1 MPVTGSD
8 EAVWLVSFSDEDDR
22 ELTPSAI
29 AEALVRGEIDVDTI
43 VWREGL
49 PDWVQLSTVPSLA
62 RLIPSSG
69 ETATAP
75 LAAPKPSPA
84 AATAPKPESAKDE
97 PTFVNAEP
105 ARAEAQR
112 PAAAKPA
119 EPRVPFAKGTTKIGI
134 PKVEPVRPALQRL
147 SDGTPLP
154 LKGTSPATQTPLP
167 GGRPVGERTLP
178 KPGATPLPVKAA
190 AERLAA
196 AKSGTPI
203 ETKPDAPSPAPKAPA
218 PTAKSTT
225 SVSAKPDASARKP
238 DPTPSPKVTAP
249 TVPKA
254 TTPGAPKTTTPG
266 APKVS
271 PKPPSPRGASS
282 TETPV
287 PYRARAN
294 SNPDIWKDESDEA
307 EPISIVPDP
316 VRPPSPTEARAI
328 RRAKALSPGI
338 LAVKKPPAPPAPREK
353 RPVKETPPPATET
366 QVELAAPAANEL
378 AALFPT
384 RTVDDY
390 ESLLSHSQAEA
401 PPLGAPT
408 IDVASL
414 MGPPETSEKSETPLL
429 VSPLLAPPAAE
440 DEATYD
446 VPLVEETDP
455 TETESNAKTVPL
467 AEARL
472 APIAVPPAARAPT
485 APRAAAVTTSTI
497 SKAPPPTE
505 KKRAPI
511 VPLLLVGLGLLALAF
526 LMFRPS
532 SAPQE
537 PTAEV
542 KPEAPPTAT
551 AEPAAVSTT
560 PSAPTAEAP
569 AASASAAP
577 AAPAAPAGV
586 PPSAAAT
593 PNTAAPGHT
602 KASEPNTAIAI
613 PTTKAATTPAAEAPA
628 KTTPDKAPGTPTSVK
643 AQPEVNVDADFDK
656 SAAAAALGA
665 SARQASSCRKP
676 GDPSGVATV
685 HVTFSNAGRATRAV
699 IEGPPFA
706 GTSTGGCIADIL
718 RKAQVPPYGGE
729 RVTVTKHVV
738 IE

>member
-1 MPVTGSD
+1 MPVAGSD

-49 PDWVQLSTVPSLA
+49 PDWVQLSTVPSLSK
-62 RLIPSSG
+62 LIPSSG

-75 LAAPKPSPA
+75 LAAPKVSPA
-84 AATAPKPESAKDE
+84 AATAPKPKSTDDD
-97 PTFVNAEP
+97 PTFVSAEP
-105 ARAEAQR
+105 ARAEAER

-167 GGRPVGERTLP
+167 GARPAGERTLP

-196 AKSGTPI
+196 AKSGTPLA
-203 ETKPDAPSPAPKAPA
+203 TKPDAPQPSPKAPA
-218 PTAKSTT
+218 TTAKSTT
-225 SVSAKPDASARKP
+225 SVSAKPDVGARKA
-238 DPTPSPKVTAP
+238 DPTPSPKATAP
-249 TVPKA
+249 TAPRA
-254 TTPGAPKTTTPG
+254 TTPGAPKA
-266 APKVS
+266 APRA
-271 PKPPSPRGASS
+271 PSPRGASP

-287 PYRARAN
+287 PYRARTN

-338 LAVKKPPAPPAPREK
+338 LAVKKPPAPPANREK
-353 RPVKETPPPATET
+353 RSAKETPLPVET
-366 QVELAAPAANEL
+366 RVELASPAANEL
-378 AALFPT
+378 AALLPT
-384 RTVDDY
+384 STADDY
-390 ESLLSHSQAEA
+390 ESLLSLSKAEA

-414 MGPPETSEKSETPLL
+414 MGPPETPEKSETPLL
-429 VSPLLAPPAAE
+429 VSPLLVAPTAE

-446 VPLVEETDP
+446 IPLVEETDP

-472 APIAVPPAARAPT
+472 APIAVPAAARAPT
-485 APRAAAVTTSTI
+485 APRPTAAAATSTV
-497 SKAPPPTE
+497 SKAPPPAE
-505 KKRAPI
+505 KKRAPL
-511 VPLLLVGLGLLALAF
+511 VPLVVVGLGLLALAY
-526 LMFRPS
+526 LMFKPS
-532 SAPQE
+532 TAPQE
-537 PTAEV
+537 PTAEL
-542 KPEAPPTAT
+542 KPEAPAVETA
-551 AEPAAVSTT
+551 APAAVDTT
-560 PSAPTAEAP
+560 PATPTAEAP
-569 AASASAAP
+569 SASAMPSTATANT
-577 AAPAAPAGV
+577 AAPSTATANT
-586 PPSAAAT
+586 AAT
-593 PNTAAPGHT
+593 PNSAAVTNSKTSAPSTTTA
-602 KASEPNTAIAI
+602 TAGA
-613 PTTKAATTPAAEAPA
+613 TTKAATTSAAETPA
-628 KTTPDKAPGTPTSVK
+628 KTTPDKAPAATTPVK

-699 IEGPPFA
+699 VEGPPFA
-706 GTSTGGCIADIL
+706 GTSTGGCIAEIL

>member
-1 MPVTGSD
+1 MPVIGSD
-8 EAVWLVSFSDEDDR
+8 EAVWLVSFSDDDDR

-49 PDWVQLSTVPSLA
+49 PDWVQLSTVPSLS

-75 LAAPKPSPA
+75 LAAPIPSPPA
-84 AATAPKPESAKDE
+84 AMAPARESADDE

-105 ARAEAQR
+105 ARAEAER
-112 PAAAKPA
+112 PAAPKPT
-119 EPRVPFAKGTTKIGI
+119 EPRAPFAKGTTKIGI

-154 LKGTSPATQTPLP
+154 LKGISPATQTPLP
-167 GGRPVGERTLP
+167 GARPAGERTLP

-196 AKSGTPI
+196 AKSGAPI
-203 ETKPDAPSPAPKAPA
+203 ATKTEAPQPSPRA

-225 SVSAKPDASARKP
+225 SVSAKPDAGARK
-238 DPTPSPKVTAP
+238 DPTPSPKATAP
-249 TVPKA
+249 TAPKA
-254 TTPGAPKTTTPG
+254 ATPSTPKAAPK
-266 APKVS
+266 A
-271 PKPPSPRGASS
+271 PSPRGASS

-294 SNPDIWKDESDEA
+294 SNPDIWKTQDESDEA
-307 EPISIVPDP
+307 EPISIVPEP

-353 RPVKETPPPATET
+353 RPVKETPPPVAAP
-366 QVELAAPAANEL
+366 VELASPAANEL

-390 ESLLSHSQAEA
+390 EALLSVSKAEA

-429 VSPLLAPPAAE
+429 VSPLLEPPTTE

-472 APIAVPPAARAPT
+472 APIAVPAAARAPT
-485 APRAAAVTTSTI
+485 APRATAAVASTI

-505 KKRAPI
+505 KKRAPLM
-511 VPLLLVGLGLLALAF
+511 PLVFVALGLLALAF

-551 AEPAAVSTT
+551 AEPTAIKPT
-560 PSAPTAEAP
+560 PSAPATEAP
-569 AASASAAP
+569 AASAMPSAPP
-577 AAPAAPAGV
+577 AAM
-586 PPSAAAT
+586 PPNAAAT
-593 PNTAAPGHT
+593 NAAPSDHP
-602 KASEPNTAIAI
+602 KASAPSTATAIVA
-613 PTTKAATTPAAEAPA
+613 TKSATAPAAEAPA
-628 KTTPDKAPGTPTSVK
+628 KTTAEKAPGTPTSMK
-643 AQPEVNVDADFDK
+643 AQPEVNVDADFDR

-706 GTSTGGCIADIL
+706 GTSTGGCIAEIL